1 MHSHMMRQ
9 KQSLGN
15 NRLYISYPLVTAV
28 QTEDSDVD
36 YRRVV
41 VIYHC

>member
-1 MHSHMMRQ
+1 MHSHVMRQ
-9 KQSLGN
+9 KQFLENSH
-15 NRLYISYPLVTAV
+15 LYISYPLVTAV